1 MVATFIPE
9 TAAGYGLQRIFRKRD
24 HIMLQDIHGFLFGF
38 AASDL
43 FLHFV
48 RKLPVKFVVLKKFVH
63 ISSSFLHRYYTY
75 VLFIIS
81 LPDIKINKK
90 TALSFRKTKESR
102 KRRFKKDE
110 KSRKEEQKGRITFV
124 NVVELSDQTKP
135 CQTKTEVILY
145 VTFYHRNVQNEKR
158 NSQLFRKNLR
168 PFEEA

>member
-1 MVATFIPE
+1 M
-9 TAAGYGLQRIFRKRD
+9 AGCQ
-24 HIMLQDIHGFLFGF
+24 LF
-38 AASDL
+38 SD
-43 FLHFV
+43 
-48 RKLPVKFVVLKKFVH
+48 
-63 ISSSFLHRYYTY
+63 
-75 VLFIIS
+75 
-81 LPDIKINKK
+81 
-90 TALSFRKTKESR
+90 LSFRKTKESR

>member
-1 MVATFIPE
+1 MCF
-9 TAAGYGLQRIFRKRD
+9 
-24 HIMLQDIHGFLFGF
+24 
-38 AASDL
+38 
-43 FLHFV
+43 
-48 RKLPVKFVVLKKFVH
+48 
-63 ISSSFLHRYYTY
+63 
-75 VLFIIS
+75 
-81 LPDIKINKK
+81 
-90 TALSFRKTKESR
+90 LSFRKTKESR